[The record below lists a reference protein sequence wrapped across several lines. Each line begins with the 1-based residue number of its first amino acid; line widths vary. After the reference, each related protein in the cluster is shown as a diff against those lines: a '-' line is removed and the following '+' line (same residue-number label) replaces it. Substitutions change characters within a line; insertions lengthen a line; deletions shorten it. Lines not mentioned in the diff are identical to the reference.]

1 MKTILI
7 PVDSTATTENAVLFA
22 AQWAEK
28 YDYDHIILMKT
39 YDSVFDYINISEG
52 YTLVN
57 EETVNSI
64 RENNEAL
71 LDHLEKLIKRAG
83 FATDVSKVTS
93 PLTMLRSINNYLKA
107 DNTIELLILGNENQ
121 ADNTSST
128 VSENIISIARTSR
141 VKTLIVPEGYHYKE
155 VTNVLIPC
163 DISRADHLERLSNY
177 KSFLINQNRHLMLLY
192 IDAKGDKDSRDQ
204 NKEIWENYVH
214 GYLKNIPYSIHY
226 SFGKEIVRGILS
238 FAASHHT
245 DLIIALPG
253 EHSFLYHMANR
264 SISEAMYQNVS
275 RPVLILK

>member
-22 AQWAEK
+22 AHWAQE
-28 YDYDHIILMKT
+28 YGYDHIILMKT

-57 EETVNSI
+57 EETVNRI

-71 LDHLEKLIKRAG
+71 LDHLEHIVKKTG
-83 FATDVSKVTS
+83 FTTRVLKVTS
-93 PLTMLRSINNYLKA
+93 SFTMLRSINNYLKA
-107 DNTIELLILGNENQ
+107 DNTIELLVLGTENR
-121 ADNTSST
+121 AGSTSST

-141 VKTLIVPEGYHYKE
+141 VKTLIVPEGDHYKE
-155 VTNVLIPC
+155 VSNILIPC
-163 DISRADHLERLSNY
+163 DISRADHLERLSDY
-177 KSFLINQNRHLMLLY
+177 KAFLKNRNHHLMLLY
-192 IDAKGDKDSRDQ
+192 IDTKGDKDTRDH
-204 NKEIWENYVH
+204 NKEIWEDYVND
-214 GYLKNIPYSIHY
+214 YLKNIPYSIHY
-226 SFGKEIVRGILS
+226 SFGKEIVRGILA

-264 SISEAMYQNVS
+264 SISEAIYQNVS